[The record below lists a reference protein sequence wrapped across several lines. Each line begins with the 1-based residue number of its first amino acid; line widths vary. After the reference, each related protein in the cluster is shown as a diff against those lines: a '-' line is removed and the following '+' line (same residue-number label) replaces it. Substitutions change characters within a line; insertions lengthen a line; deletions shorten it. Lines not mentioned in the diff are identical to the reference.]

1 MPCSSRRSVSRRQ
14 PEWLRLQA
22 RTDDSR
28 ESTPNTWAAPST
40 SKARRAALVSKV
52 AVLGLHVNSTLTSSD
67 ASGGSGDQV
76 PCTGSSGRRESA
88 YWREPSATDGRQSV
102 TRTGS
107 VALLDPAA
115 RSKVS
120 HSPTTP
126 GASLTTVRVTR
137 TGRRLDTDVAE
148 DADGALP
155 GLADVEAGVPAPS
168 RLTQFAHGFSQGNW
182 SAAGHSVPHGSTD
195 RAIWL
200 GNSPVVVTVDPDPL
214 PDDASQCARF
224 WLEPDKSPSLIGWH
238 RACRCL

>member
-28 ESTPNTWAAPST
+28 ESTPNTWAASST
-40 SKARRAALVSKV
+40 SKTRRAALVSKV

-102 TRTGS
+102 TRTGR

-126 GASLTTVRVTR
+126 GASLTTVRAPGRADDWTLTSRRTR
-137 TGRRLDTDVAE
+137 MAPSQAWPTSKRVCRRRA
-148 DADGALP
+148 
-155 GLADVEAGVPAPS
+155 GLRSSLTASRKATGVPPGTRAPPID
-168 RLTQFAHGFSQGNW
+168 RPCDLVGKFAGC
-182 SAAGHSVPHGSTD
+182 GH
-195 RAIWL
+195 
-200 GNSPVVVTVDPDPL
+200 
-214 PDDASQCARF
+214 
-224 WLEPDKSPSLIGWH
+224 
-238 RACRCL
+238 